1 MQTLNIE
8 YTDAG
13 EDFSSHNAVNPCSAS
28 SAYGIAAWRSYGS
41 FGREG
46 SAASMLL

>member
-13 EDFSSHNAVNPCSAS
+13 EFFSSHNAREFCSAS
-28 SAYGIAAWRSYGS
+28 TYGIAAWRSYGS
-41 FGREG
+41 FGRVG